1 MAKNKI
7 KRTVMD
13 TYAHEVRPGVW
24 VFTTGTMENG
34 VDEKGIKTIIPRYI
48 FQWEEEVRMGCNLS
62 MAKGDDTEKNWVPIL
77 YCKTLEHAV
86 MWAWGYDAGAAANR
100 HPAAK

>member
-1 MAKNKI
+1 MAKLKI
-7 KRTVMD
+7 KQTVMD
-13 TYAHEVRPGVW
+13 TIAQEANSGVW
-24 VFTTGTMENG
+24 VFTVGTME
-34 VDEKGIKTIIPRYI
+34 KGINDKTLIPRYI
-48 FQWEEEVRMGCNLS
+48 FQWEEEVRMGCNLW